1 MLAPRPQALP
11 LPMKA
16 DYKIQFGTEIAAR
29 IGRCRASVRAAVEEA
44 LHSIAVTAGANKSRA
59 TASLKKGPSMRFYVY
74 EGYRIFYQLDPR
86 TRRVVVLD
94 FGVVPAA

>member
-1 MLAPRPQALP
+1 
-11 LPMKA
+11 MKSE
-16 DYKIQFGTEIAAR
+16 YKIHLGTGIESR
-29 IGRCRASVRAAVEEA
+29 IGRCRASVRAAVGA
-44 LHSIAVTAGANKSRA
+44 SLRNIAVTAGESHARA
-59 TASLKKGPSMRFYVY
+59 PSKKGPSMRFYVY